1 MRAKDSYQFFGVIT
15 HNIRSIR
22 REIMAKER
30 VGEVEHQYQNKGIQ
44 NLTEN
49 KSSEV
54 SRSVITN
61 SFKIFY
67 IL

>member
-1 MRAKDSYQFFGVIT
+1 
-15 HNIRSIR
+15 
-22 REIMAKER
+22 MAKER